1 MVCEWEEIM
10 SEMVLVDR
18 YEIKKPIA
26 RILAI
31 DIRKSFEAG
40 TADLEN
46 LLKEKDLEIFS
57 LQEKLEKYEPALK
70 PEKYS

>member
-31 DIRKSFEAG
+31 DIRKSFEVG
-40 TADLEN
+40 MADLEN
-46 LLKEKDLEIFS
+46 LLKERDLEISS
-57 LQEKLEKYEPALK
+57 LEEKLEKYESVLK